1 MSARPDTTAT
11 LAAGIDDVLIDFAQ
25 LVGAT
30 DAVTVVGHRTR
41 DTIGGALHPGTREL
55 AAPSG
60 VVDHD
65 PAEMT
70 VRVRAGTPVADLA
83 ALLASAGQRCALP
96 DRGGTVGGAV
106 AVGENHLEVHGRGRL
121 RAAVLQVRYVSAE
134 GQVIT
139 GGGPTVKNVSGFDLP
154 RLMCGALGTLGLI
167 AEVTLRT
174 NPIPAVQQWV
184 RVAAAPIEV
193 ANTIL
198 RPGCV
203 LFDGTSTHVLVEGHA
218 PDVHASIR
226 DLERLGACTTT
237 DGPPE
242 LGPHRWSLPAAE
254 ALAPATYG
262 HDTGASVAVVQVGTV
277 FAARPQPPRS
287 PDAASMEIGRRLRER
302 FDPTGRLN
310 PGRNPLVR

>member
-1 MSARPDTTAT
+1 MSTRPDTTAT
-11 LAAGIDDVLIDFAQ
+11 LAAGIDDVLVDFAE
-25 LVGAT
+25 LVGDS

-41 DTIGGALHPGTREL
+41 DTVGGAIRPGTREI

-83 ALLASAGQRCALP
+83 ALLADAGQRCALP
-96 DRGGTVGGAV
+96 ARGGTVGGAV

-121 RAAVLQVRYVSAE
+121 RAAVLQVRYISAE

-184 RVAAAPIEV
+184 RVAAAPIDV
-193 ANTIL
+193 ANMIL

-203 LFDGTSTHVLVEGHA
+203 LYDGTSTHVLVEGHA
-218 PDVHASIR
+218 PDVEASIR
-226 DLERLGACTTT
+226 DLERLGACATT

-302 FDPTGRLN
+302 FDPTERLN